1 MGSFQQAGARVVV
14 LALLVAP
21 LTGCGEERPALPTG
35 PTGAGQE
42 PPPTVTAVAPT
53 VTAVA
58 PDRGPVGSTVLITG
72 TGFSPGAK
80 IIMGDAATN
89 VVVFNSTLI
98 EATAPLGASGTVDVI
113 VMNPN
118 GQRAVLDDAYTYEIK
133 PPPLPPLPREL
144 TFVWVVVLEG
154 GGSELCIPG
163 ATVEIGTRA
172 GPRTAS
178 YAVNAGLRLL
188 GT

>member
-21 LTGCGEERPALPTG
+21 LMGCGEERPALPTG

-58 PDRGPVGSTVLITG
+58 PNRGPVGSTVRITG

-98 EATAPLGASGTVDVI
+98 EATAPLGARGTVDVI

-118 GQRAVLDDAYTYEIK
+118 GQRAVLADAYTYEIESRA
-133 PPPLPPLPREL
+133 PARADVRL
-144 TFVWVVVLEG
+144 
-154 GGSELCIPG
+154 GGSARGGWVGLVYSRRDSRNRTG
-163 ATVEIGTRA
+163 A

-188 GT
+188 GP